1 MTSDRVIGRN
11 GGLPWHLPEDLAFF
25 KRTTS
30 GHPIVM
36 GRKTFESI
44 GRPLPGRRNIVMTR
58 DPSWSAQGVEVI
70 HQPQDLEKLEG
81 LDRIVFIIGGAE
93 IYGAFLPSLDEI
105 LVSHVLEDHPGDTRF
120 PEFQNLFPHGE
131 LLETHAGFV
140 VRRWTR

>member
-58 DPSWSAQGVEVI
+58 DPSWSANGVEVI

-81 LDRIVFIIGGAE
+81 LDGSVFIIGGAE

-105 LVSHVLEDHPGDTRF
+105 LVSHVLENHPGDTRF
-120 PEFQNLFPHGE
+120 PEFQNLFPHSE
-131 LLETHAGFV
+131 VLETHAAFV